1 MRLRIAS
8 FGALRTGEAKF
19 LVSFAG
25 KGAQDVNGKL
35 YPFELDEKTLAEL
48 NHREEA
54 VIPEQYRINE
64 RIA

>member
-1 MRLRIAS
+1 
-8 FGALRTGEAKF
+8 
-19 LVSFAG
+19 
-25 KGAQDVNGKL
+25 VNGKL
-35 YPFELDEKTLAEL
+35 YPFELDAKTLAEL